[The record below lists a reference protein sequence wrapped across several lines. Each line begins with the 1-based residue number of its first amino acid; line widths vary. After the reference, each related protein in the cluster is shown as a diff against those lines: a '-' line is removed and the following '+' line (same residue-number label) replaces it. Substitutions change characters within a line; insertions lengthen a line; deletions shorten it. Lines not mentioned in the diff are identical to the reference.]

1 MGPENGARVVVS
13 FSETRGQRKS
23 YSAQMFSEWHS
34 GQNGD
39 SNSTC
44 CLRLMNVLRKTNNPT
59 LKIRRGKSYLL
70 DFSKSVIH
78 AFPLKSCYAFVMSLL
93 VPVAPLLR
101 SLLATYVP
109 SHVQSTMFVFKAGI
123 GGQSENSTCSCKYLF
138 HHWPFTCGPP
148 VRISQLEHKC
158 PLLMRKHICC
168 IGLCYVGRVSGW
180 K

>member
-1 MGPENGARVVVS
+1 MALVWPVP
-13 FSETRGQRKS
+13 FSETGGQRKS
-23 YSAQMFSEWHS
+23 CSAQMFSEWHS

-70 DFSKSVIH
+70 DFPKSVIH

-93 VPVAPLLR
+93 VPVAPLLQ
-101 SLLATYVP
+101 SLLATYIP
-109 SHVQSTMFVFKAGI
+109 SHAQSTMFVFKAGI
-123 GGQSENSTCSCKYLF
+123 GVRSANSTPGCKYLF
-138 HHWPFTCGPP
+138 HRWPFTCGPP
-148 VRISQLEHKC
+148 VRISQLEHKH
-158 PLLMRKHICC
+158 PLLMRKLH
-168 IGLCYVGRVSGW
+168 LPAWTLYVGRVSGW